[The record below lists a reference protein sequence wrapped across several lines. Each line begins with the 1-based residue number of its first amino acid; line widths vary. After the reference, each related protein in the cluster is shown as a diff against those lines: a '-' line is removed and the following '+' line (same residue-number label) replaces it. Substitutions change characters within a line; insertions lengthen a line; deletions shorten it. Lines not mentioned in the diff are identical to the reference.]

1 MLKNFLI
8 TGGSGFIGSHFVEL
22 LLSNNK
28 KIINID
34 IKKDK
39 FLKLKNKNYKFVQ
52 GNICNYKFLDKIIN
66 KKIDCIVN
74 FAAQTHVD
82 RSIDFPSDFVQNNIL
97 GTFNILEILRKK
109 KLRPIFTQISTDEV
123 FGSLKSSQKSFNENS
138 LIKPNSPYSASKA
151 SADHL
156 VRSYNKTFNFK
167 TIITHSSNNFGERQ
181 HPEKLIPLSIM
192 QLLNKKRIPIYG
204 NGKNIRDWI
213 YVKDNCKC
221 IYKIINKKKFGTS
234 YLVGSKN
241 ELSNIKIAKIIVTSF
256 KKISKQEVLVNG
268 IKFVKDRKGHDFR
281 YAINNKK
288 LKDLIKFNF
297 SNFDKKIKETIIHYI
312 ENYKYY
318 KKELN
323 KKWLKEK
330 INNN

>member
-8 TGGSGFIGSHFVEL
+8 TGGSGFIGSHFIEL
-22 LLSNNK
+22 LLSKNK
-28 KIINID
+28 KVINID
-34 IKKDK
+34 LKKEK
-39 FLKLKNKNYKFVQ
+39 FFKIKNKNYKFIL
-52 GNICNYKFLDKIIN
+52 GNICNYSFLDKIID

-82 RSIDFPSDFVQNNIL
+82 RSIDFPKDFVKNNIL

-109 KLRPIFTQISTDEV
+109 KIKPIFTQISTDEV
-123 FGSLKSSQKSFNENS
+123 FGSLNQSQKSFDES
-138 LIKPNSPYSASKA
+138 SSIKPNSPYSASKA

-156 VRSYNKTFNFK
+156 VRAYNKTFNFK
-167 TIITHSSNNFGERQ
+167 TIITHSSNNYGERQ

-192 QLLNKKRIPIYG
+192 QLLNKKKIPVYG

-213 YVKDNCKC
+213 YVKDNCRC
-221 IYKIINKKKFGTS
+221 IYEIINQKKFGVS

-241 ELSNIKIAKIIVTSF
+241 EVSNIEIAKKIIKIF
-256 KKISKQEVLVNG
+256 KKYSKLTILGNG

-281 YAINNKK
+281 YAIDNKK
-288 LKDLIKFNF
+288 VKKLINFNF
-297 SNFDKKIKETIIHYI
+297 SIFDEKIKDTIMYYI
-312 ENYKYY
+312 KNYKYY
-318 KKELN
+318 QKELN